1 MGILN
6 VTPDSFS
13 DGGLFLDCAT
23 AIEAGRRMMEE
34 GADLIDVGGESTRP
48 GAPDVLAQDEIARV
62 IPVVAALARMGIPV
76 SIDTMKSEVARAA
89 LAEGA
94 QIVNDVNG
102 LRASGMLELVSDSD
116 CGVCIMHMQGS
127 PRTMQKSPSYGNV
140 VSEVLEF
147 LVGQT
152 ALVGGSPE
160 RVWIDPGIGF
170 GKTVDHNLTLL
181 RNVQDFV
188 ATGIPVLIG
197 VSRKS
202 FIGRVTGVDD
212 PTDRLEG
219 TLAAQVWAQSKGV
232 RIVRAHDVRA
242 SRRAIDMMAAIQ
254 G

>member
-13 DGGLFLDCAT
+13 DGGLFLDCGA

-48 GAPDVLAQDEIARV
+48 GAADVLAHDEIARV
-62 IPVVAALARMGIPV
+62 IPVVAALAGMGIPV
-76 SIDTMKSEVARAA
+76 SIDTMKPEVARAA

-102 LRASGMLELVSDSD
+102 LRADGMLELVSESD

-152 ALVGGSPE
+152 AFVGGLPG

-181 RNVQDFV
+181 RNLREFV
-188 ATGIPVLIG
+188 ATGIPVLVG

-202 FIGRVTGVDD
+202 FIGRVTGVED
-212 PTDRLEG
+212 PTDRREG
-219 TLAAQVWAQSKGV
+219 TLAAQVWAQIQGV
-232 RIVRAHDVRA
+232 RILRAHDVRA
-242 SRRAIDMMAAIQ
+242 SRRAIDMMTAIQ